1 MKRKLTE
8 RQLIRIIRSEYRK
21 RLAEVAI
28 HGTLEEVDMYDDR
41 GNMLLTQDLKVR
53 HKTSGYEY
61 TVDHVE
67 GEGDD
72 AVVYLR
78 HPEAPR
84 FVPPDSN
91 QALVEAETTINLK
104 GLDFNNMTGGRGLD
118 VKAPETIDL
127 DKSDLDS
134 KEPAS
139 LLAVNK
145 KEFEKEY
152 EVQ

>member
-1 MKRKLTE
+1 
-8 RQLIRIIRSEYRK
+8 
-21 RLAEVAI
+21 
-28 HGTLEEVDMYDDR
+28 
-41 GNMLLTQDLKVR
+41 
-53 HKTSGYEY
+53 
-61 TVDHVE
+61 
-67 GEGDD
+67 
-72 AVVYLR
+72 VVYLR
-78 HPEAPR
+78 HPEDPR